1 MTSLKAQQLLW
12 TLAKQYKQQKTTFS
26 RSEIVA
32 KINEIKYLAG
42 QRNVPRLSLQKE
54 IQHLEG
60 KLQGIYELEKKMWAQ
75 KAHESSRIVMMK
87 KEISKLRAKLA
98 MTQDK
103 ELQKK
108 VEKLSHLLASQAA
121 KDDTKKDVTLQKKI
135 KEFKEATKIEVP
147 EENREQKIK
156 NLQLQLGKLKEMLPR
171 VTADD
176 MKKAMLEQ
184 QIIFLENKLRGLAGG
199 VMPEP
204 EVIVEKPEVKHTLLF
219 DATGFMLPK
228 EDEMLMEKEL
238 PLPPPPKMKMRI

>member
-12 TLAKQYKQQKTTFS
+12 TLAKQYKQQKTSFS

-42 QRNVPRLSLQKE
+42 QKNVPRLSLQKE

-60 KLQGIYELEKKMWAQ
+60 KMQGIYDLEKKMWAQ
-75 KAHESSRIVMMK
+75 KTHESARIVMMK

-108 VEKLSHLLASQAA
+108 VEKLSHLLANQAA
-121 KDDTKKDVTLQKKI
+121 KDDTTKDITLQQKFN
-135 KEFKEATKIEVP
+135 EFKEAKKVEVP
-147 EENREQKIK
+147 EVNREEKIR
-156 NLQLQLGKLKEMLPR
+156 NLQVQLGKLKEMLPR

-184 QIIFLENKLRGLAGG
+184 QIIFLDDKLRGLLG
-199 VMPEP
+199 VGSTP
-204 EVIVEKPEVKHTLLF
+204 EVEVVVERPEGRHTLLF

-228 EDEMLMEKEL
+228 EDEMSMEKEL
-238 PLPPPPKMKMRI
+238 PLPPPPKMRM